1 MISLLEKPMERIILG
16 NAIEVLKELP
26 AESIDCCVTSPP
38 YYQLRDYG
46 ITGQIGLELTV
57 EEYISKLVEVFSE
70 VKRVLKPDGTLWVNI
85 SDSYSG
91 SNKGRNA
98 DKLHNNK
105 HKESIAV
112 RGQRFG
118 SLPTGIHNNDCKDKD
133 LLGVPWLLA
142 LALRNDGWYL
152 RQDIIWEK
160 PNCMPESVK
169 DRCTKA
175 HEYIFLL
182 SKSKKYYFD
191 WEAIQEPCVGFD
203 KSAPRGSKTWEH
215 PNSGRRKGNRKT
227 FRGGG
232 AYTNNA
238 SFDNSTDKQNE
249 TSGNVPN
256 DKGLRRKRSVWS
268 VATKGIKEA
277 HFATFPKKIVEPCVL
292 AGSRKGGTVLDPFA
306 GSGTVGLVAKENERG
321 FVLIELSPEYSKII
335 KKRIY
340 NQGEN

>member
-1 MISLLEKPMERIILG
+1 MERIILG

-46 ITGQIGLELTV
+46 ITGQIGLEQTV
-57 EEYISKLVEVFSE
+57 EEYISKLVVVFSE

-85 SDSYSG
+85 ADSYSG
-91 SNKGRNA
+91 SNKGSSNYPDNA
-98 DKLHNNK
+98 KKYKQGTNKGMLGAKLK
-105 HKESIAV
+105 AV
-112 RGQRFG
+112 K
-118 SLPTGIHNNDCKDKD
+118 SSKPKD

-169 DRCTKA
+169 DRCRKA

-182 SKSKKYYFD
+182 SKSRKYYFD

-203 KSAPRGSKTWEH
+203 KSAPRGSQTWGH

-249 TSGNVPN
+249 TAGNVPN